1 MELPL
6 KTDDMK
12 RRTQILMPVVIAV
25 ALIASS
31 CGPILQTISI
41 ETKTPAKYDVKL
53 ADKNISVFTTID
65 HNVQRYQ
72 IEGFIMNDSTL
83 MVEFSKGFARQI
95 EASLQYPTSTIP
107 VYNHFL
113 PESFMPDSAYIIN
126 LARQTSSDILIIVD
140 GVTVQ
145 MPTLKTQRINAAID
159 YPSKIMVMPAA
170 YKLNVYDAV
179 TVKKVA
185 TITGVD
191 TMYVEV
197 MNNEAVRLL
206 TIKDGVISTA
216 NDIIPALGKKVA
228 ADFVPTWREERRFLY
243 VYPGGRWINAFVLA
257 SNFEWEK
264 AMEVWMAELET
275 KSAEKK
281 AAAAFNIAVACEI
294 TEKLDLVEEWLNYAY
309 KQYPLQSIESYR
321 KRIRSL
327 ERVKK

>member
-1 MELPL
+1 
-6 KTDDMK
+6 
-12 RRTQILMPVVIAV
+12 
-25 ALIASS
+25 
-31 CGPILQTISI
+31 
-41 ETKTPAKYDVKL
+41 
-53 ADKNISVFTTID
+53 
-65 HNVQRYQ
+65 
-72 IEGFIMNDSTL
+72 
-83 MVEFSKGFARQI
+83 
-95 EASLQYPTSTIP
+95 
-107 VYNHFL
+107 
-113 PESFMPDSAYIIN
+113 
-126 LARQTSSDILIIVD
+126 
-140 GVTVQ
+140 
-145 MPTLKTQRINAAID
+145 
-159 YPSKIMVMPAA
+159 MPAA